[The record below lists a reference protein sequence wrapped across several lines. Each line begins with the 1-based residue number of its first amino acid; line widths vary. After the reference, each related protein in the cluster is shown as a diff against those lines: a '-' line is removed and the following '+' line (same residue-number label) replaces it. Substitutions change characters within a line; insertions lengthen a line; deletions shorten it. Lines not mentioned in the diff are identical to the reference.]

1 MLRERNPDKTREKI
15 LVAAAQEIYHQG
27 YQGMRVNNVLQ
38 QTSLTKGAL
47 YHHFPTKADLGYAV
61 VEELLMAEIQ
71 QRWVE
76 PLQQDGNVL
85 DAIINNLQTQCQSAT
100 SEMIN
105 CGCPLNNV
113 SQEMSGIDEGFR
125 IRIKQVYSAWIDAI
139 AASLRKGQSKGEVKL
154 DLDADNTARFLVA
167 SLEGIMGSVKCS
179 QESENMAALMACLFD
194 YLNSLR
200 S

>member
-15 LVAAAQEIYHQG
+15 LLAAAEEIYRQG

-38 QTSLTKGAL
+38 QTDLTKGAL
-47 YHHFPTKADLGYAV
+47 YHHFPTKTDLGYAV
-61 VEELLMAEIQ
+61 VEELLMAEIK

-76 PLQQDGNVL
+76 PLQQDGNVI
-85 DAIINNLQTQCQSAT
+85 DTIINNLQTQSQT
-100 SEMIN
+100 VTPEMIC

-125 IRIKQVYSAWIDAI
+125 IRVKQVYSAWIGAI
-139 AASLRKGQSKGEVKL
+139 SASLRKGQMKGEVKM

-179 QESENMAALMACLFD
+179 QESENLAALMGCIVD

>member
-15 LVAAAQEIYHQG
+15 LMAAAEEIYRQG

-38 QTSLTKGAL
+38 QTGLTKGAL
-47 YHHFPTKADLGYAV
+47 YHHFPTKTDLGYAV
-61 VEELLMAEIQ
+61 VEELLMAEIRQ
-71 QRWVE
+71 HWVE
-76 PLQQDGNVL
+76 PLDKDGNVI
-85 DAIINNLQTQCQSAT
+85 DTIINHLQTQCQSAT
-100 SEMIN
+100 PEMIS

-113 SQEMSGIDEGFR
+113 SQEMSSIDEGFR
-125 IRIKQVYSAWIDAI
+125 TRIKLVYSAWVEAI
-139 AASLRKGQSKGEVKL
+139 SASLSKGQAKGEVKM

-179 QESENMAALMACLFD
+179 QESENLVALMGCLVD